1 MPAETSVV
9 RDVILRE
16 GTTLRL
22 RAPNRADAEAVLAF
36 VNRLSPESRYFR
48 FHGLPPVGPRLVEPF
63 LDPDWDERGALIG
76 TLAADEEERVVAL
89 GTWSR
94 LRDPTAAEAA
104 FAVDDEH
111 QGQGIGTRLVEQLA
125 GLAADAGIE
134 RFVAEVLPSNLAML
148 QVFERVGFE
157 VARELEGGVVEVVFP
172 IAATESYRTIV
183 DTRDHL
189 GVVASLQPF
198 FAPESVAVLGASP
211 RAGTIGGLVFRNI
224 VSDGFHGRAYP
235 VNREGADVA
244 GVKGYGSFAELPEPV
259 DLAVFCLP
267 AALVLETA
275 EDALDRGVRA
285 LCVITA
291 GFAEV
296 GAEGAA
302 REARLLELVRS
313 HGARLIG
320 PNCLGI
326 AVAGPRLNATFAPRA
341 FPSGRIAFSSQSGA
355 LGLALLERSD
365 ARGLGFS
372 AFVSVG
378 NKADVSSNDLLEHWE
393 DDPGTDVVLLYVES
407 FGNPRKFGRL
417 ARRVSRRKPILAM
430 KSGVSRAGARAAS
443 SHTAA
448 LAGSDAAVAALFRQ
462 AGVIRAAT
470 VEELVDV
477 AAILST
483 QPLPAGRRVAVV
495 TNAGGLGI
503 LCADACDAVGL
514 ELVALSEETREQLAA
529 VVPPEASLANPVD
542 LLGSATAE
550 TYARALP
557 AVVADEGVDAVIVL
571 FVPAA
576 EVAAADVAASI
587 EEAHAGA
594 GKPVVPVVLAA
605 ETPQGSFPYPET
617 AARALGRAVER
628 AEWLRRPAGS
638 IPDVTGI
645 DRSAAEE
652 VVARALAEDDDA
664 WLAAADVRQLLEAY
678 GISIVPEWSADSP
691 EEAAAAAAKLGFPA
705 VVKTAE
711 AGAHKT
717 ETGGV
722 ALDLS
727 DETAVVE
734 AARQIGGPVLVQ
746 PMVTGGAELLAGVVQ
761 DPVFGPLVAFGPGG
775 IFAELIGDAGFR
787 IAPLTDVDA
796 DELVMSG
803 KAGKLVAGFRGRPPA
818 DPAALTD
825 LLHRLSRLGEDLP
838 QVAELDLNPVIGL
851 ADRCVAVDARVRVHR
866 AGPVER
872 LKTW

>member
-1 MPAETSVV
+1 M

-22 RAPNRADAEAVLAF
+22 RAPSRADADAVLAF
-36 VNRLSPESRYFR
+36 VNRLSPESLYFR
-48 FHGLPPVGPRLVEPF
+48 FHGSPPVGPRLVEPF
-63 LDPDWDERGALIG
+63 LEPDWDERGALIG
-76 TLAADEEERVVAL
+76 TLAAEEEDDCVVAL

-94 LRDPTAAEAA
+94 LRDRTAAEAA

-111 QGQGIGTRLVEQLA
+111 QGRGIGTRLVEQLA

-134 RFVAEVLPSNLAML
+134 RFVAEVLASNLAML

-172 IAATESYRTIV
+172 IAATDSYRTTV
-183 DTRDHL
+183 DTRDHF

-224 VSDGFHGRAYP
+224 VSGGFEGRAYP
-235 VNREGADVA
+235 VNRDGVDVA
-244 GVKGYGSFAELPEPV
+244 GVKGYGSLAELPERV

-275 EDALDRGVRA
+275 EDALERGVRA

-296 GAEGAA
+296 GVEGAA

-313 HGARLIG
+313 RGARLIG

-326 AVAGPRLNATFAPRA
+326 AVTSPRLNATFAPRA
-341 FPSGRIAFSSQSGA
+341 FPPGRIAFSSQSGA

-378 NKADVSSNDLLEHWE
+378 NKADISSNDLLEYWE
-393 DDPGTDVVLLYVES
+393 DDPETDVVLLYLES

-448 LAGSDAAVAALFRQ
+448 LAGSEAAVAALFRQ

-483 QPLPAGRRVAVV
+483 QPLPGGKRVAVV

-503 LCADACDAVGL
+503 LCADACDAAGL
-514 ELVALSEETREQLAA
+514 ELVALSAETREQLAA

-576 EVAAADVAASI
+576 EVAAADVAAAI
-587 EEAHAGA
+587 EEARTGVE
-594 GKPVVPVVLAA
+594 KPVVPVVLATD
-605 ETPQGSFPYPET
+605 TPRRSFPYPES

-628 AEWLRRPAGS
+628 AEWLRRPAGTT
-638 IPDVTGI
+638 PEVAGI
-645 DRSAAEE
+645 DRTAAEE
-652 VVARALAEDDDA
+652 VVARALAEDDDL
-664 WLAAADVRQLLEAY
+664 WLLPSAVRALLGAY
-678 GISIVPEWSADSP
+678 GVPLVPERLADGP
-691 EEAAAAAAKLGFPA
+691 QDAAAAAVELGFPA

-717 ETGGV
+717 ESGGV
-722 ALDLS
+722 ALDLR
-727 DETAVVE
+727 DETAVAE
-734 AARQIGGPVLVQ
+734 AARRIGGPVLVQ
-746 PMVTGGAELLAGVVQ
+746 PMVAGGVELLAGVVQ

-775 IFAELIGDAGFR
+775 VFAELIGDAGFR

-796 DELVMSG
+796 EELVMSG
-803 KAGKLVAGFRGRPPA
+803 KAGKLVGGFRGRPPA
-818 DPAALTD
+818 DPAALAE

-838 QVAELDLNPVIGL
+838 QVAELDLNPVVGL
-851 ADRCVAVDARVRVHR
+851 ANRCVAVDARVRVHR
-866 AGPVER
+866 PGSVER

>member
-1 MPAETSVV
+1 M
-9 RDVILRE
+9 
-16 GTTLRL
+16 
-22 RAPNRADAEAVLAF
+22 
-36 VNRLSPESRYFR
+36 
-48 FHGLPPVGPRLVEPF
+48 
-63 LDPDWDERGALIG
+63 
-76 TLAADEEERVVAL
+76 VAL

-94 LRDPTAAEAA
+94 LRDRTAAEAA

-111 QGQGIGTRLVEQLA
+111 QGRGIGTRLVEQLA

-134 RFVAEVLPSNLAML
+134 RFVAEVLASNLAML

-172 IAATESYRTIV
+172 IAATDSYRTTV
-183 DTRDHL
+183 DTRDHF

-224 VSDGFHGRAYP
+224 VSGGFEGRAYP
-235 VNREGADVA
+235 VNRDGVDVA
-244 GVKGYGSFAELPEPV
+244 GVKGYGSLAELPERV

-275 EDALDRGVRA
+275 EDALERGVRA

-296 GAEGAA
+296 GVEGAA

-313 HGARLIG
+313 RGARLIG

-326 AVAGPRLNATFAPRA
+326 AVTSPRLNATFAPRA
-341 FPSGRIAFSSQSGA
+341 FPPGRIAFSSQSGA

-378 NKADVSSNDLLEHWE
+378 NKADISSNDLLEYWE
-393 DDPGTDVVLLYVES
+393 DDPETDVVLLYLES

-448 LAGSDAAVAALFRQ
+448 LAGSEAAVAALFRQ

-483 QPLPAGRRVAVV
+483 QPLPGGKRVAVV

-503 LCADACDAVGL
+503 LCADACDAAGL
-514 ELVALSEETREQLAA
+514 ELVALSAETREQLAA

-576 EVAAADVAASI
+576 EVAAVDVAAAI
-587 EEAHAGA
+587 EEARTGA
-594 GKPVVPVVLAA
+594 EKPLVPVVLAA
-605 ETPQGSFPYPET
+605 ETPRRSFPYPES
-617 AARALGRAVER
+617 AARALGRAAER
-628 AEWLRRPAGS
+628 AEWLRRPAGTT
-638 IPDVTGI
+638 PEVAGI
-645 DRSAAEE
+645 DRTAAEE
-652 VVARALAEDDDA
+652 VVARALAEDDDL
-664 WLAAADVRQLLEAY
+664 WLLPSAVRALLGAY
-678 GISIVPEWSADSP
+678 GVPLVPERLADGP
-691 EEAAAAAAKLGFPA
+691 QDAAAAAVELGFPA

-717 ETGGV
+717 ESGGV
-722 ALDLS
+722 ALDLR
-727 DETAVVE
+727 DETAVAE
-734 AARQIGGPVLVQ
+734 AARRIGGPVLVQ
-746 PMVTGGAELLAGVVQ
+746 PMVAGGVELLAGVVQ

-775 IFAELIGDAGFR
+775 VFAELIGDAGFR

-796 DELVMSG
+796 EELVMSG
-803 KAGKLVAGFRGRPPA
+803 KAGKLVGGFRGRPPA
-818 DPAALTD
+818 DPAALAE

-838 QVAELDLNPVIGL
+838 QVAELDLNPVVGL
-851 ADRCVAVDARVRVHR
+851 ANRCVAVDARVRVHR
-866 AGPVER
+866 PGSVER